1 MNRRF
6 DQLCAGAMWTMLSAA
21 TPAQPTCLPP
31 EWTGPD
37 NVRVHLERLT
47 EHDLKALYLRC
58 ASASTAR
65 VLDRDEAAY
74 CTLAAD
80 TLQRNHFRGDFDAML
95 AWWRAHRDSPLG
107 PAQESRARGPA
118 SQ

>member
-6 DQLCAGAMWTMLSAA
+6 DQLCAGAMRTILSAA
-21 TPAQPTCLPP
+21 TLAQPICPAP
-31 EWTGPD
+31 EWFGLD
-37 NVRVHLERLT
+37 KVRVHLERLT

-65 VLDRDEAAY
+65 VLDRDDAAY

-95 AWWRAHRDSPLG
+95 TWWRAHRDGPLG
-107 PAQESRARGPA
+107 PQDARRSGGPG

>member
-6 DQLCAGAMWTMLSAA
+6 DQLCAAALWTILSAA
-21 TPAQPTCLPP
+21 TSAQPICVAP
-31 EWTGPD
+31 EWTGLD
-37 NVRVHLERLT
+37 KVRVRLERLT
-47 EHDLKALYLRC
+47 ERDLKALYLGC

-80 TLQRNHFRGDFDAML
+80 TLQRIHFRGDFDAML
-95 AWWRAHRDSPLG
+95 AWWRAHRGDPLG
-107 PAQESRARGPA
+107 PQD
-118 SQ
+118 